1 MSGTKINVAK
11 QAIEFLHRKLSSEM
25 ILGIGTGTTVN
36 FFIEELKAYKHLFKG
51 AVSSSER
58 STALLKEAGII
69 VYDLNNIREIAFY
82 IDGADEATRH
92 RHLIKGGG
100 GALTR
105 EKIVASASKK
115 FICLIDDSKL
125 VEKLGL
131 FPLAVEVIPMARS
144 MVAREIVKLGG
155 SPNWRQGFITDNHNY
170 ILDVQ
175 NLNILEPALLESKLN
190 QIAGVVSNGIFAY
203 RPADQLL
210 IGTDQGVEV
219 I

>member
-1 MSGTKINVAK
+1 MLSQSDKKQAVAK
-11 QAIEFLHRKLSSEM
+11 RAVEYIEDDSYIGVGTGSTADYFIQELEKIKHHIQGAVASSENTLKQLKA
-25 ILGIGTGTTVN
+25 LGIPIVPLDSVV
-36 FFIEELKAYKHLFKG
+36 EL
-51 AVSSSER
+51 
-58 STALLKEAGII
+58 
-69 VYDLNNIREIAFY
+69 DLY

-92 RHLIKGGG
+92 RQLIKGGG

-155 SPNWRQGFITDNHNY
+155 SPSWRQGFVTDNHNY

-175 NLNILEPALLESKLN
+175 NLNILEPVVLESKLN
-190 QIAGVVSNGIFAY
+190 QISGVVSNGIFAA

-219 I
+219 F

>member
-1 MSGTKINVAK
+1 MLSQSDKKQAVAK
-11 QAIEFLHRKLSSEM
+11 RAVECIEDDSYIGVGTGSTADYFIQELEKIKHRIQGAVASSENALTQLKA
-25 ILGIGTGTTVN
+25 LGIPIVPLDSVV
-36 FFIEELKAYKHLFKG
+36 EL
-51 AVSSSER
+51 
-58 STALLKEAGII
+58 
-69 VYDLNNIREIAFY
+69 DLY

-92 RHLIKGGG
+92 RQLIKGGG

-155 SPNWRQGFITDNHNY
+155 SPSWRQGFVTDNHNY

-175 NLNILEPALLESKLN
+175 NLNILEPAVLESKLN
-190 QIAGVVSNGIFAY
+190 QIAGVVSNGIFAC

>member
-1 MSGTKINVAK
+1 MLNQSDKKQAVAK
-11 QAIEFLHRKLSSEM
+11 KAADYIEDDFYIGVGTGSTADYFIQELGKIKHRIQGAVASSENTLTQLKA
-25 ILGIGTGTTVN
+25 LGIPIVPLDSVV
-36 FFIEELKAYKHLFKG
+36 ELDIY
-51 AVSSSER
+51 V
-58 STALLKEAGII
+58 
-69 VYDLNNIREIAFY
+69 
-82 IDGADEATRH
+82 DGADEATRH
-92 RHLIKGGG
+92 RQLIKGGG

-115 FICLIDDSKL
+115 FICLIDDSKV

-155 SPNWRQGFITDNHNY
+155 SPKWRQGFVTDNHNY

-175 NLNILEPALLESKLN
+175 NLNILEPMELESQLN
-190 QIAGVVSNGIFAY
+190 QITGVVSNGIFAV

>member
-1 MSGTKINVAK
+1 MLSQSDKKQAVAK
-11 QAIEFLHRKLSSEM
+11 RAVEYIEDDSYIGVGTGSTADYFIQELGKMKHHIQGAVASSENTLTQLKA
-25 ILGIGTGTTVN
+25 LGIPIVPLDSVV
-36 FFIEELKAYKHLFKG
+36 EL
-51 AVSSSER
+51 
-58 STALLKEAGII
+58 
-69 VYDLNNIREIAFY
+69 DLY

-92 RHLIKGGG
+92 RQLIKGGG

-175 NLNILEPALLESKLN
+175 NLNILEPAVLESKLN
-190 QIAGVVSNGIFAY
+190 QISGVVSNGIFAA

>member
-1 MSGTKINVAK
+1 MLSQSDKKQAVAK
-11 QAIEFLHRKLSSEM
+11 RAVEYIEDDSYIGVGTGSTADYFIQELGKMKHHIQGAVASSENTLKQLKA
-25 ILGIGTGTTVN
+25 LGIPIVPLDSVV
-36 FFIEELKAYKHLFKG
+36 EL
-51 AVSSSER
+51 
-58 STALLKEAGII
+58 
-69 VYDLNNIREIAFY
+69 DLY

-92 RHLIKGGG
+92 RQLIKGGG

-175 NLNILEPALLESKLN
+175 NLNILEPAVLESKLN
-190 QIAGVVSNGIFAY
+190 QISGVVSNGIFAA

>member
-1 MSGTKINVAK
+1 MLSQSDKKQAVAK
-11 QAIEFLHRKLSSEM
+11 RAIEYIEDDSYIGVGTGSTADYFIQELEKIKHLIQGAVASSENTLKQLKA
-25 ILGIGTGTTVN
+25 LGIPIVPLDSVV
-36 FFIEELKAYKHLFKG
+36 EL
-51 AVSSSER
+51 
-58 STALLKEAGII
+58 
-69 VYDLNNIREIAFY
+69 DLY

-92 RHLIKGGG
+92 RQLIKGGG

-105 EKIVASASKK
+105 EKIVAAASKK

-175 NLNILEPALLESKLN
+175 NLNILEPVVLESKLN
-190 QIAGVVSNGIFAY
+190 QISGVVSNGIFAA

>member
-1 MSGTKINVAK
+1 MLSQSDKKQAVAK
-11 QAIEFLHRKLSSEM
+11 RAVEYIEDDSYIGVGTGSTADYFIQELEKIKHLIQGAVASTENTLKQLKA
-25 ILGIGTGTTVN
+25 LGIPIVPLDSVV
-36 FFIEELKAYKHLFKG
+36 EL
-51 AVSSSER
+51 
-58 STALLKEAGII
+58 
-69 VYDLNNIREIAFY
+69 DLY

-92 RHLIKGGG
+92 RQLIKGGG

-105 EKIVASASKK
+105 EKIVAAASKK

-175 NLNILEPALLESKLN
+175 NLNILEPVVLESKLN
-190 QIAGVVSNGIFAY
+190 QISGVVSNGIFAA

>member
-1 MSGTKINVAK
+1 MLSQSDKKQAVAK
-11 QAIEFLHRKLSSEM
+11 RAVEYIEDDSYIGVGTGSTADYFIQELEKIKHRIQGAVASSENTLKQLKA
-25 ILGIGTGTTVN
+25 LGIPIVPLDSVV
-36 FFIEELKAYKHLFKG
+36 EL
-51 AVSSSER
+51 
-58 STALLKEAGII
+58 
-69 VYDLNNIREIAFY
+69 DLY

-92 RHLIKGGG
+92 RQLIKGGG

-175 NLNILEPALLESKLN
+175 NLNILEPAVLESKLN
-190 QIAGVVSNGIFAY
+190 QISGVVSNGIFAA

>member
-1 MSGTKINVAK
+1 MLSQSDKKQAVAK
-11 QAIEFLHRKLSSEM
+11 RAVEYIEDDSYIGVGTGSTADCFIQELKTIKHRIQGAVASSENTLTQLKS
-25 ILGIGTGTTVN
+25 LGIPIVPLDSVV
-36 FFIEELKAYKHLFKG
+36 EL
-51 AVSSSER
+51 
-58 STALLKEAGII
+58 
-69 VYDLNNIREIAFY
+69 DLY

-92 RHLIKGGG
+92 RQLIKGGG

-175 NLNILEPALLESKLN
+175 NLNILEPAVLESKLN

-210 IGTDQGVEV
+210 IGTDQGVE
-219 I
+219 II

>member
-1 MSGTKINVAK
+1 MLSQSDKKQAVAK
-11 QAIEFLHRKLSSEM
+11 RAVEYIEDDSYIGVGTGSTADYFIQELGKIKHHIQGAVASSENTLKQLKA
-25 ILGIGTGTTVN
+25 LGIPIVPLDSVV
-36 FFIEELKAYKHLFKG
+36 EL
-51 AVSSSER
+51 
-58 STALLKEAGII
+58 
-69 VYDLNNIREIAFY
+69 DLY

-92 RHLIKGGG
+92 RQLIKGGG

-175 NLNILEPALLESKLN
+175 NLNILEPVVLESKLN
-190 QIAGVVSNGIFAY
+190 QISGVVSNGIFAA

>member
-1 MSGTKINVAK
+1 MLSQSDKKQAVAK
-11 QAIEFLHRKLSSEM
+11 RAVECIEDDSYIGVGTGSTADYFIQELEKIKHLIQGAVASSENTLKQLKA
-25 ILGIGTGTTVN
+25 LGIPIVPLDSVV
-36 FFIEELKAYKHLFKG
+36 EL
-51 AVSSSER
+51 
-58 STALLKEAGII
+58 
-69 VYDLNNIREIAFY
+69 DLY

-92 RHLIKGGG
+92 RQLIKGGG

-155 SPNWRQGFITDNHNY
+155 SPNWRQEFITDNHNY

-175 NLNILEPALLESKLN
+175 NLNILEPAVLESKLN
-190 QIAGVVSNGIFAY
+190 QISGVVSNGIFAA

>member
-1 MSGTKINVAK
+1 MLSQSDKKQAVAK
-11 QAIEFLHRKLSSEM
+11 RAVEYIEDDSYIGVGTGSTADYFIQELGKIKHHIQGAVASSENTLKQLKA
-25 ILGIGTGTTVN
+25 LGIPIVPLDSVV
-36 FFIEELKAYKHLFKG
+36 EL
-51 AVSSSER
+51 
-58 STALLKEAGII
+58 
-69 VYDLNNIREIAFY
+69 DLY

-92 RHLIKGGG
+92 RQLIKGGG

-155 SPNWRQGFITDNHNY
+155 SPSWRQGFVTDNHNY

-175 NLNILEPALLESKLN
+175 NLNILEPVLLESKLN
-190 QIAGVVSNGIFAY
+190 QISGVVSNGIFAA

-219 I
+219 F

>member
-1 MSGTKINVAK
+1 MLSQSDKKQAVAK
-11 QAIEFLHRKLSSEM
+11 RAVEYIEDDSYIGVGTGSTADYFIQELGKMKHHIQGAVASSENT
-25 ILGIGTGTTVN
+25 LKQ
-36 FFIEELKAYKHLFKG
+36 LKAL
-51 AVSSSER
+51 S
-58 STALLKEAGII
+58 IPI
-69 VYDLNNIREIAFY
+69 VPLDSVVELDLY

-92 RHLIKGGG
+92 RQLIKGGG

-175 NLNILEPALLESKLN
+175 NLNILEPAVLESKLN
-190 QIAGVVSNGIFAY
+190 QISGVVSNGIFAA

>member
-1 MSGTKINVAK
+1 MLSQSDKKQAVAK
-11 QAIEFLHRKLSSEM
+11 RAVEYIEDDSYIGVGTGSTADYFIQELGKMKHHIQGAVASSENT
-25 ILGIGTGTTVN
+25 LKQ
-36 FFIEELKAYKHLFKG
+36 LKAL
-51 AVSSSER
+51 S
-58 STALLKEAGII
+58 IPI
-69 VYDLNNIREIAFY
+69 VPLDSVVELDLY

-92 RHLIKGGG
+92 RQLIKGGG

-155 SPNWRQGFITDNHNY
+155 SPSWRQGFVTDNHNY

-175 NLNILEPALLESKLN
+175 NLNIIEPVVLESKLN
-190 QIAGVVSNGIFAY
+190 QISGVVSNGIFAA

>member
-1 MSGTKINVAK
+1 MLSQSDKKQAVAK
-11 QAIEFLHRKLSSEM
+11 RAVEYIEDDSYIGVGTGSTADYFIQELGKMKHHIQGAVASSENTLKQLKA
-25 ILGIGTGTTVN
+25 LGIPIVPLDSVV
-36 FFIEELKAYKHLFKG
+36 EL
-51 AVSSSER
+51 
-58 STALLKEAGII
+58 
-69 VYDLNNIREIAFY
+69 DLY

-92 RHLIKGGG
+92 RQLIKGGG

-155 SPNWRQGFITDNHNY
+155 SHNWRQGFITDNHNY

-175 NLNILEPALLESKLN
+175 NLNILEPAVLESKLN
-190 QIAGVVSNGIFAY
+190 QISGVVSNGIFAA

>member
-1 MSGTKINVAK
+1 MLSQSDKKQAVAK
-11 QAIEFLHRKLSSEM
+11 RAVEYIEDDSYIGVGTGSTADYFIQELGKIKHHIQGAVASSENTLKQLKA
-25 ILGIGTGTTVN
+25 LGIPIVPLDSVV
-36 FFIEELKAYKHLFKG
+36 EL
-51 AVSSSER
+51 
-58 STALLKEAGII
+58 
-69 VYDLNNIREIAFY
+69 DLY

-92 RHLIKGGG
+92 RQLIKGGG

-175 NLNILEPALLESKLN
+175 NLNILEPAVLESKLN
-190 QIAGVVSNGIFAY
+190 QISGVVSNGIFAA

>member
-1 MSGTKINVAK
+1 MLSQSDKKQAVAK
-11 QAIEFLHRKLSSEM
+11 RAVEYIEDDSYIGVGTGSTADYFIQELGKMKHHIQGAVASSENTLKQLKA
-25 ILGIGTGTTVN
+25 LGIPIVPLDSVV
-36 FFIEELKAYKHLFKG
+36 EL
-51 AVSSSER
+51 
-58 STALLKEAGII
+58 
-69 VYDLNNIREIAFY
+69 DLY

-92 RHLIKGGG
+92 RQLIKGGG

-175 NLNILEPALLESKLN
+175 NLNILEPTVLESKLN
-190 QIAGVVSNGIFAY
+190 QISGVVSNGIFAA

>member
-1 MSGTKINVAK
+1 MLSQSDKKQAVAK
-11 QAIEFLHRKLSSEM
+11 RAVEYIEDDSYIGVGTGSTADYFIQELGKMKHHIQGAVASSENTLKQLKA
-25 ILGIGTGTTVN
+25 LGIPIVPLDSVV
-36 FFIEELKAYKHLFKG
+36 EL
-51 AVSSSER
+51 
-58 STALLKEAGII
+58 
-69 VYDLNNIREIAFY
+69 DLY

-92 RHLIKGGG
+92 RQLIKGGG

-175 NLNILEPALLESKLN
+175 NLNILEPVVLESKLN
-190 QIAGVVSNGIFAY
+190 QISGVVSNGIFAA

>member
-1 MSGTKINVAK
+1 MLNQSDKKKAVAK
-11 QAIEFLHRKLSSEM
+11 KALEYIEDDSYVGVGTGSTADYFIQELEKIKHRIQGAVASSEST
-25 ILGIGTGTTVN
+25 LTQ
-36 FFIEELKAYKHLFKG
+36 LKALN
-51 AVSSSER
+51 
-58 STALLKEAGII
+58 IPI
-69 VYDLNNIREIAFY
+69 VPLDSVVELDIY

-92 RHLIKGGG
+92 RQLIKGGG

-155 SPNWRQGFITDNHNY
+155 SPNWRQEFITDNHNY

-175 NLNILEPALLESKLN
+175 NLNILEPMVLESKLN
-190 QIAGVVSNGIFAY
+190 QITGVVSNGIFAA

>member
-1 MSGTKINVAK
+1 MIKVKHHIQGAVA
-11 QAIEFLHRKLSSEM
+11 SSENTLKQLKA
-25 ILGIGTGTTVN
+25 LGIPIVPLDSVV
-36 FFIEELKAYKHLFKG
+36 EL
-51 AVSSSER
+51 
-58 STALLKEAGII
+58 
-69 VYDLNNIREIAFY
+69 DLY

-92 RHLIKGGG
+92 RQLIKGGG

-155 SPNWRQGFITDNHNY
+155 SPSWRQGFVTDNHNY

-175 NLNILEPALLESKLN
+175 NLNILEPAVLESKLN
-190 QIAGVVSNGIFAY
+190 QISGVVSNGIFAA

>member
-1 MSGTKINVAK
+1 MLNQSDKKQAVAK
-11 QAIEFLHRKLSSEM
+11 RAVEYIEDDTYIGVGTGSTADYFIQELEKIKHRIQGAVASSENTLKQLKA
-25 ILGIGTGTTVN
+25 LGIPIVPLDSVV
-36 FFIEELKAYKHLFKG
+36 EL
-51 AVSSSER
+51 
-58 STALLKEAGII
+58 
-69 VYDLNNIREIAFY
+69 DLY

-92 RHLIKGGG
+92 RQLIKGGG

-155 SPNWRQGFITDNHNY
+155 SPNWRQEFITDNHNY

-175 NLNILEPALLESKLN
+175 NLNILEPAVLESKLN
-190 QIAGVVSNGIFAY
+190 QISGVVSNGIFAA

>member
-1 MSGTKINVAK
+1 MLNQSNKKQAVAK
-11 QAIEFLHRKLSSEM
+11 RAAEYIEDDSYIGVGTGSTANYFIQELEKIKHRIQGAVASSENT
-25 ILGIGTGTTVN
+25 LAQ
-36 FFIEELKAYKHLFKG
+36 LKAL
-51 AVSSSER
+51 SIP
-58 STALLKEAGII
+58 II
-69 VYDLNNIREIAFY
+69 PLDSVVELDIYV
-82 IDGADEATRH
+82 DGADEATRH
-92 RHLIKGGG
+92 RQLIKGGG

-125 VEKLGL
+125 VDKLGL

-155 SPNWRQGFITDNHNY
+155 SPKWRQGFVTDNQNY
-170 ILDVQ
+170 ILDIH
-175 NLNILEPALLESKLN
+175 NLDIIEPMALEAKLN
-190 QIAGVVSNGIFAY
+190 QITGIVSNGIFAM

-210 IGTDQGVEV
+210 IGTTQGVEV

>member
-1 MSGTKINVAK
+1 
-11 QAIEFLHRKLSSEM
+11 
-25 ILGIGTGTTVN
+25 
-36 FFIEELKAYKHLFKG
+36 
-51 AVSSSER
+51 
-58 STALLKEAGII
+58 
-69 VYDLNNIREIAFY
+69 
-82 IDGADEATRH
+82 
-92 RHLIKGGG
+92 
-100 GALTR
+100 
-105 EKIVASASKK
+105 
-115 FICLIDDSKL
+115 
-125 VEKLGL
+125 
-131 FPLAVEVIPMARS
+131 

-175 NLNILEPALLESKLN
+175 NLNILEPAVLESKLN

>member
-1 MSGTKINVAK
+1 MLSQSDKKQAVAK
-11 QAIEFLHRKLSSEM
+11 RAVEYIEDDSYIGVGTGSTADYFIQELGKMKHHIQGAVASSENTLKQLKA
-25 ILGIGTGTTVN
+25 LGIPIVPLDSVV
-36 FFIEELKAYKHLFKG
+36 EL
-51 AVSSSER
+51 
-58 STALLKEAGII
+58 
-69 VYDLNNIREIAFY
+69 DLY

-92 RHLIKGGG
+92 RQLIKGGG

-155 SPNWRQGFITDNHNY
+155 SPSWRQGFVTDNHNY

-175 NLNILEPALLESKLN
+175 NLNILEPVVLESKLN
-190 QIAGVVSNGIFAY
+190 QISGVVSNGIFAA